1 MPLDNDDSLPEELYC
16 ADAVRAIDR
25 YVIDQRGVDGFE
37 LMQAAA
43 ASAFRRL
50 VQTWPDP
57 SVILVLCGAGNNGGD
72 GYLVAANAK
81 RHGLDVTCI
90 AVAPTEKLKGD
101 ARRAW
106 QKAIDDGV
114 DVQPLGDDPATT
126 GHLPFD
132 RVDLI
137 VDAMLGTGVTGAPRE
152 PFAEIIDRC
161 NQASAPVLA
170 VDVPSGLDSNRGTV
184 SGVAVRADVTV
195 TFIALKAGL
204 FTGSGPECC
213 GRLFFESLDID
224 ERATEWA
231 TDWAGDWARD
241 WARES
246 GEMPVARRLDWAA
259 MSASLPRRPANAHK
273 GRFGHV
279 LIVAGDHGLGGAGIL
294 AAEAAA
300 RAGAGLVS
308 LATRPEYV
316 GAALARCPSLMVRG
330 VSHGSELQVLM
341 DAATVI
347 VCGPGIGQGAWGQ
360 QMLQQVIA
368 SGKPRLLDADALNLL
383 STRVAQLA
391 GNQRAENQILT
402 PHPGEAARLLGCTVS
417 EVEADRLA
425 AAMRL
430 QALYG
435 GVVLLKGAGTVIASD
450 QDIPVIVSG
459 SNPGM
464 ATGGMGDV
472 LSGMIGGLW
481 GQFANAQFATGM
493 GASLHLAA
501 AGIASQSKGFM
512 GLLPNDVI
520 DSLPR
525 ILSQAENDSLVTA
538 GIRRTEV

>member
-1 MPLDNDDSLPEELYC
+1 MPLDNNDSLPEELYS

-25 YVIDQRGVDGFE
+25 YVIDQQGVDGFE

-50 VQTWPDP
+50 VRTWPDP
-57 SVILVLCGAGNNGGD
+57 SAILVLCGAGNNGGD
-72 GYLVAANAK
+72 GYLIAANAK
-81 RHGLDVTCI
+81 RHGIDVKCI

-114 DVQPLGDDPATT
+114 DVQPLGHDPAAT

-184 SGVAVRADVTV
+184 SGVAIRADVTV

-213 GRLFFESLDID
+213 GRLFFESLDTD
-224 ERATEWA
+224 EWASEWA
-231 TDWAGDWARD
+231 TD

-246 GEMPVARRLDWAA
+246 GEMPIARRLDWAA
-259 MSASLPRRPANAHK
+259 MSASLPCRPANAHK

-279 LIVAGDHGLGGAGIL
+279 LIVAGDHGFGGAGIL

-300 RAGAGLVS
+300 RTGAGLVS

-330 VSHGSELQVLM
+330 VNHGAELQTLM

-360 QMLQQVIA
+360 QMLQQVVA

-383 STRVAQLA
+383 SAREAQRSD
-391 GNQRAENQILT
+391 NQGDNQSSEDQILT
-402 PHPGEAARLLGCTVS
+402 PHPGEAARLLGCTVPD
-417 EVEADRLA
+417 VEADRLT

-430 QALYG
+430 QETYG
-435 GVVLLKGAGTVIASD
+435 GVVLLKGAGTVIASG
-450 QDIPVIVSG
+450 QDIPAIVSG

-472 LSGMIGGLW
+472 LSGMIGSLW
-481 GQFANAQFATGM
+481 GQFANAQFATEI

-501 AGIASQSKGFM
+501 AGIASQSTGFM

-520 DSLPR
+520 DSLPT
-525 ILSQAENDSLVTA
+525 ILSQAEGDSLVMA
-538 GIRRTEV
+538 GIRRAEV